1 MPVQT
6 VGVSSDHMPV
16 SETITASAASRSACS
31 LAAGRAKCGEPD
43 SSSPSISS
51 LRLTA
56 GAVRPVAARCAR
68 TPRVWK
74 NTWPLS
80 SAAPRAYSRPSR
92 DHRLERVGVP
102 AVLAGGGLHVVV
114 AVDQHGRARP
124 ASPEGHSA

>member
-16 SETITASAASRSACS
+16 SETITASQARRSAFAWTS
-31 LAAGRAKCGEPD
+31 AGKFGEPD
-43 SSSPSISS
+43 SSSPSIRS

-56 GAVRPVAARCAR
+56 GVVRPVVARWAR

-80 SAAPRAYSRPSR
+80 SAAPRA
-92 DHRLERVGVP
+92 
-102 AVLAGGGLHVVV
+102 
-114 AVDQHGRARP
+114 
-124 ASPEGHSA
+124 